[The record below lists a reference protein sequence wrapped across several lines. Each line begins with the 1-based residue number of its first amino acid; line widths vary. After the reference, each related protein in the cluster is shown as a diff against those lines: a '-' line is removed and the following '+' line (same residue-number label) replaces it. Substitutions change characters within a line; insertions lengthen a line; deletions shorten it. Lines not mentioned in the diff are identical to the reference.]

1 MSWAQ
6 SVLGVWQWGAAGV
19 TEVAERH
26 LRPACRGTCSLP
38 PSAAAVPEVGVNT
51 TELARTDSIRGMTG
65 AGSGLTRLAGLCG
78 AAAIGLGAYGAHALA
93 ARPATSKEQKKAFGV
108 ANR

>member
-19 TEVAERH
+19 TEVVERQ
-26 LRPACRGTCSLP
+26 LRPACRGCSLP
-38 PSAAAVPEVGVNT
+38 PSDAAVSAVGVNT
-51 TELARTDSIRGMTG
+51 AELAGTDGIREMTG
-65 AGSGLTRLAGLCG
+65 AGNGLTRLAGLCG

-93 ARPATSKEQKKAFGV
+93 ARPATTEEQKKAFEV

>member
-19 TEVAERH
+19 TEVVERH
-26 LRPACRGTCSLP
+26 LRPACRGACSLP
-38 PSAAAVPEVGVNT
+38 PSAAAVPEV
-51 TELARTDSIRGMTG
+51 

-93 ARPATSKEQKKAFGV
+93 ARPATSEEQKKAFEV